1 MRERLKFYL
10 SIYSRQCFFLYM
22 ELSGLIGFMMVVN
35 VRMLNVEFVVHL
47 LLHEYDVPQISAL
60 RSLLVVFDVNYVP
73 HL

>member
-1 MRERLKFYL
+1 
-10 SIYSRQCFFLYM
+10 M

-47 LLHEYDVPQISAL
+47 LLHEYDVPQVSAL

>member
-1 MRERLKFYL
+1 M
-10 SIYSRQCFFLYM
+10 YM

-47 LLHEYDVPQISAL
+47 LLHEYDVPQVRAL